1 MNAER
6 IFETVASVLLIV
18 CGFMVITFAITD
30 AYYTSDGFMAVL
42 GIGAIGILIGNLGL
56 VCSYLLHR

>member
-1 MNAER
+1 MRNER
-6 IFETVASVLLIV
+6 IFEVAASILLIV
-18 CGFMVITFAITD
+18 CGFMVITFTIAD
-30 AYYTSDGFMAVL
+30 ASYASDGFMITL

>member
-18 CGFMVITFAITD
+18 C
-30 AYYTSDGFMAVL
+30 GFMAVL